1 MNAVYNLI
9 EKPRSFEVVSFC
21 LGDALRYVN
30 VRLTRSARL
39 AVWSEKES
47 QRTVTDSCIPWRR
60 PTELIA
66 ATVVRRTWTY
76 NTQYIIRVREWFA
89 AEIGNR

>member
-39 AVWSEKES
+39 AV
-47 QRTVTDSCIPWRR
+47 
-60 PTELIA
+60 
-66 ATVVRRTWTY
+66 
-76 NTQYIIRVREWFA
+76 
-89 AEIGNR
+89 